1 MLIYDDTPIFDC
13 NPLVGSGT
21 GPSAP
26 NTDPLYCRGCAPCA
40 MPRRLARLLPLLG
53 TLRSPGCPP
62 FVRTS
67 SCADEAEPMRV
78 FPKQRR
84 SPRHRTMTCS
94 DKTRY
99 ESTTCPQNTL
109 KTRKHPQNVSG
120 REAFAHFMEIM
131 GSAVV
136 LPLRGESCTELRGE
150 PGAALSCGEGT
161 ERVLPSLNPFSSRIR
176 MR

>member
-1 MLIYDDTPIFDC
+1 MMTHRSLT
-13 NPLVGSGT
+13 VT
-21 GPSAP
+21 RWSAVEP
-26 NTDPLYCRGCAPCA
+26 GRAHREHRSTVLPGMRA
-40 MPRRLARLLPLLG
+40 MRHAQALAST

-62 FVRTS
+62 FVRSS
-67 SCADEAEPMRV
+67 SCVDEAEPMRV
-78 FPKQRR
+78 SPKQRR

-136 LPLRGESCTELRGE
+136 LPLRGEFCTELRGE

-161 ERVLPSLNPFSSRIR
+161 ERVLPSLKPFSSRIR

>member
-13 NPLVGSGT
+13 NPSVGSGT

-26 NTDPLYCRGCAPCA
+26 RTPIHCTVLPGMRA
-40 MPRRLARLLPLLG
+40 MRHAQALAST

-78 FPKQRR
+78 SPKQRR

-161 ERVLPSLNPFSSRIR
+161 ERVLPSLKPFSSRIR

>member
-1 MLIYDDTPIFDC
+1 MLIYDDTLIFDC

-40 MPRRLARLLPLLG
+40 MPRLLPLLHSA
-53 TLRSPGCPP
+53 LRGALLLS
-62 FVRTS
+62 FVRSS
-67 SCADEAEPMRV
+67 SCVDEAEPMCV
-78 FPKQRR
+78 SPKQRR
-84 SPRHRTMTCS
+84 SPRHRTMTCT

-109 KTRKHPQNVSG
+109 RTRKHPQNVSG

-176 MR
+176 KR

>member
-1 MLIYDDTPIFDC
+1 MTHRSLTVTRWLAVEPGRAHRTPIHCIAGD
-13 NPLVGSGT
+13 
-21 GPSAP
+21 A
-26 NTDPLYCRGCAPCA
+26 RHAPC
-40 MPRRLARLLPLLG
+40 PGSCLY

-78 FPKQRR
+78 SPKQRR

>member
-1 MLIYDDTPIFDC
+1 MRHAQALASTH
-13 NPLVGSGT
+13 
-21 GPSAP
+21 SALRGALL
-26 NTDPLYCRGCAPCA
+26 LYALP
-40 MPRRLARLLPLLG
+40 LARTRQSPCVCFRSSDA
-53 TLRSPGCPP
+53 LRDTG
-62 FVRTS
+62 R
-67 SCADEAEPMRV
+67 
-78 FPKQRR
+78 
-84 SPRHRTMTCS
+84 MTCS

-136 LPLRGESCTELRGE
+136 LPLRGEFCTELRGE